1 MWGVGPVTRARL
13 TEIGVLTIG
22 QLAKTPGWSL
32 ERLLG
37 PAAGAKL
44 AALAWNRDPR
54 KIKTHRGLDQ
64 QERSRR
70 LVGSL
75 PTSEFFDPPCFILQ
89 TESAAVSGPNLGLGE
104 P

>member
-1 MWGVGPVTRARL
+1 MIAGRWRGIVIHEKSRL
-13 TEIGVLTIG
+13 T
-22 QLAKTPGWSL
+22 A
-32 ERLLG
+32 
-37 PAAGAKL
+37 
-44 AALAWNRDPR
+44 
-54 KIKTHRGLDQ
+54 GLDQ

-75 PTSEFFDPPCFILQ
+75 PKSEFFDPPCFILQ